1 MVVLNARR
9 EDDVTLQDRTTYL
22 IISRKGIAAR
32 RAILKA
38 AYSASMVDVAM
49 LVCNLD
55 VPWIGQPIILM
66 MDSPLIVAILI
77 ECRRLEGV
85 VIRPEVISRPF
96 EGMLRFYCSSYGLML
111 YEAELRCNI
120 KEDGPSG
127 VFLIVRFFG
136 VESEFVWNHLLGGQI
151 GAGRGVP
158 QTLMP
163 KKELLWE

>member
-9 EDDVTLQDRTTYL
+9 EDDVTLQDQTTYL
-22 IISRKGIAAR
+22 IIYRKGIAAR

-66 MDSPLIVAILI
+66 TDSPLIVAILI
-77 ECRRLEGV
+77 ECRRMEGV
-85 VIRPEVISRPF
+85 VISLPF